1 MSIRHALLSLFLV
14 LAAPAAAQE
23 LEPRAFSQVPV
34 GMNFAILSWGYAG
47 GDVIFDSSVPIE
59 DATGNI
65 QTITAGYVRSLG
77 LWGKSAKLA
86 VLVPY
91 SAGDWEG
98 QLDGSHAATSRT
110 GFRDPA
116 VQLSVNLIGGPALRM
131 RDLALTTERTV
142 AGISVLATA
151 PLGRYDPSKLINL
164 GAGRWMVRPRLGV
177 SHSTG
182 RWTVE
187 FMGSVRLY
195 QDNGDFYGGSTLAQD
210 PLWSATADVLY
221 RFRRGFWL
229 GLGGALVTGGR
240 TIVDGD
246 AKNTY
251 QKNHRLGAILAY
263 PLNTQHSLKLLY
275 VAGLRTTVG
284 SDFDTVSLA
293 WQMRWGGMD

>member
-1 MSIRHALLSLFLV
+1 VYVRHVFLFFVLV
-14 LAAPAAAQE
+14 LATPATAQE

-34 GMNFAILSWGYAG
+34 GMNFAVLSWGYAG

-65 QTITAGYVRSLG
+65 HTITAGYVRSLG

-86 VLVPY
+86 VLLPY

-98 QLDGSHAATSRT
+98 QLDGDHATASRT

-131 RDLALTTERTV
+131 RDLALYKERTV
-142 AGISVLATA
+142 VGISVLATV
-151 PLGRYDPSKLINL
+151 PVGQYDPAKLINL
-164 GAGRWMVRPRLGV
+164 GAGRWMTRTRLGV

-182 RWTVE
+182 RWTME
-187 FMGSVRLY
+187 IMGSVRLY
-195 QDNGDFYGGSTLAQD
+195 QDNGDFYGGNTLAQD
-210 PLWSATADVLY
+210 PLWSTTADVLY

-229 GLGGALVTGGR
+229 GVGGAVVTGGR
-240 TIVDGD
+240 TIVNGD
-246 AKNTY
+246 AKDTY
-251 QKNHRLGAILAY
+251 QQNHRLGAILAY
-263 PLNTQHSLKLLY
+263 PLNTRHSLKLVY
-275 VAGLRTTVG
+275 VSGLRTTVG